1 MSFFV
6 TASIEQLSWQDVRD
20 IVAIENPLLAEI
32 IDEISPGKDFPI
44 ILETA
49 VAPSRVILANAGIQ
63 SKRALAL
70 NIGLIKHNH
79 LFGERCFMNLTAQ
92 ENMP

>member
-1 MSFFV
+1 MLYTLNYNYPMSFFV

-49 VAPSRVILANAGIQ
+49 VAPSRVILANAG
-63 SKRALAL
+63 SRV
-70 NIGLIKHNH
+70 
-79 LFGERCFMNLTAQ
+79 AQ
-92 ENMP
+92 ELPPRLSNNYPSQS